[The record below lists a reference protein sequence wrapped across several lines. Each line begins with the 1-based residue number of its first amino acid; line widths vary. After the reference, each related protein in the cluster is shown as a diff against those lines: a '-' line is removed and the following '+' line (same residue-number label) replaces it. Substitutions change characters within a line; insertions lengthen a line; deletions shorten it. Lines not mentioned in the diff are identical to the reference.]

1 MLVLGFK
8 DNTKKDECLT
18 SQLLVNFHDT
28 NGSARGEKRK
38 RKEKKPNNS
47 RIWQDSPRESFKSG
61 SGSKNCIHFG
71 SDTGEDEVLVFD
83 TVLQCD

>member
-8 DNTKKDECLT
+8 DDTKKDECLT

-38 RKEKKPNNS
+38 EKKRKEKKRNPIIAEYGKTH
-47 RIWQDSPRESFKSG
+47 RGRALRVVRAAKIAFILDKIPGR
-61 SGSKNCIHFG
+61 
-71 SDTGEDEVLVFD
+71 TRY
-83 TVLQCD
+83 